1 MPADS
6 FVTTVGS
13 TRDVR
18 TSKADVILTHEPEVG
33 AMLRT
38 KGRLY
43 LLVEVSGPG
52 SPTSGVTIAREV
64 SDLAKQEY
72 FYDLSAGI
80 PVSLR
85 RALSQANRRAQQRL
99 KESRSSVSLHLACA
113 VVVNNEIY
121 GAHIGGAQ
129 VFLVRRARLFLPGDE
144 PGELADF
151 VHRTTTRDAPS
162 LGADAELVPKIWRQT
177 IEAGDTLILAS
188 GALIEGLGAE
198 ALKNAAVTLHPRA
211 AVDHIHNRAVADGVG
226 GSDGLIFVEI
236 TQSSGAAARVAPEP
250 SMLRVPQEVEIA
262 ESIRS
267 RIDWIGSIRPSLTRL
282 FRRTTSPVAS
292 AATKSVAVGLELMP
306 RRSTALPR
314 RPDTARQRSRR
325 QRRAVTVL
333 ALVLLVAA
341 IGVGGLAYRDYEA
354 GSATRAYQLSVL
366 TAEDALAS
374 AHRLADRKPPDPDGA
389 RAKIAQALV
398 KVDEAAASPLADNA
412 HLDTLR
418 ADALAL
424 TDKLDGVIVDF
435 ARSVPG
441 AKPAQIVGNVNGLY
455 VADPGSGRLWR
466 IFGDPLQ
473 SAVVMQ
479 KGNRGVASPALV
491 AFQADVLFSLDDARK
506 VWRAEGDQVKE
517 VTPADSATWKSATAI
532 AMFTSN
538 LYVLDTVSGQLWKH
552 ESADSLTFGKAT
564 PYLETTI
571 APNTARSLAVD
582 GDVWITTNTGDILR
596 YRRNP
601 LVTTAARVDFSPR
614 WTAEPLRPSAIQ
626 AVSTQTNIYVLDA
639 TTKTV
644 AQLGRDGRELLRVVI
659 PASLPP
665 ASAFYVSEASRVI
678 YTLHGTK
685 LVATALDK
693 S

>member
-1 MPADS
+1 MPTDS

-18 TSKADVILTHEPEVG
+18 TSKADVILTHEPETG
-33 AMLRT
+33 ALLRT

-43 LLVEVSGPG
+43 LLCEVAGPG
-52 SPTSGVTIAREV
+52 SLATGVAIAREV
-64 SDLAKQEY
+64 ADLAKQEY

-99 KESRSSVSLHLACA
+99 KEQRANVSLHLACA
-113 VVVNNEIY
+113 VVVNNEIH
-121 GAHIGGAQ
+121 GAHIGAAQ

-151 VHRTTTRDAPS
+151 VHRTTTRDAAA
-162 LGADAELVPKIWRQT
+162 LGADGEMVPRIWRQT
-177 IEAGDTLILAS
+177 IESGDTLIIAS

-198 ALKNAAVTLHPRA
+198 TLKNAAVTLHPRA
-211 AVDHIHNRAVADGVG
+211 AVDHIHNRAVADGVT

-236 TQSSGAAARVAPEP
+236 AQSSGAAARVAPETS
-250 SMLRVPQEVEIA
+250 SMRVPQEVEIA
-262 ESIRS
+262 ENIRS
-267 RIDWIGSIRPSLTRL
+267 RIDWIGRIRPRLAGL
-282 FRRTTSPVAS
+282 FRRTASPVTS
-292 AATKSVAVGLELMP
+292 AASKSVAVGLELMP
-306 RRSTALPR
+306 RRRAALPK

-366 TAEDALAS
+366 SAEDSLAS

-389 RAKIAQALV
+389 RTKITQALA
-398 KVDEAAASPLADNA
+398 KVDEAAKSPKADNA
-412 HLDTLR
+412 HLDALR
-418 ADALAL
+418 ADAAAL
-424 TDKLDGVIVDF
+424 VDRLDGVIVDF
-435 ARSVPG
+435 ARIAPG
-441 AKPAQIVGNVNGLY
+441 SKPSQIVGNLNGLY

-466 IFGDPLQ
+466 VFGDPLQ

-479 KGNRGVASPALV
+479 KGNRGVASPMLV
-491 AFQADVLFSLDDARK
+491 AYQADVLFSLDDARK

-517 VTPADSATWKSATAI
+517 VTPADSATWKSTTAI
-532 AMFTSN
+532 GIFTSN
-538 LYVLDTVSGQLWKH
+538 LYVLDTASGQLWKH
-552 ESADSLTFGKAT
+552 ESADALSFAKAT
-564 PYLETTI
+564 PYLD
-571 APNTARSLAVD
+571 AVVAANTARSMAID
-582 GDVWITTNTGDILR
+582 GDVWITTNTGEILR

-601 LVTTAARVDFSPR
+601 LVTTASRVDFAPR

-639 TTKTV
+639 TTHTV
-644 AQLGRDGRELLRVVI
+644 AQLARDGRELLRVPI
-659 PASLPP
+659 PATLAP
-665 ASAFYVSEASRVI
+665 ASAFYVSEVSRVA

-685 LVATALDK
+685 LVATSLDR
-693 S
+693 